1 MRIKRTFKLSTR
13 LIAFLVVLLGL
24 VMASQ
29 NAFAANLKLEIYLIW
44 GSNDDKLPDP
54 KYKRLD
60 NELSKKLQKIFKWKH
75 YFEISKQ
82 KAEVPSRSTKRI
94 KISDKCDIEIT
105 EMEGP
110 RVEVKLYGEG
120 KLINKTI
127 KALTKDE
134 LFTIAGD
141 DKNETAWFVIIKLLE
156 EK

>member
-1 MRIKRTFKLSTR
+1 MKWKSLNLVLTCKVLVIL
-13 LIAFLVVLLGL
+13 AFLIP
-24 VMASQ
+24 ATP
-29 NAFAANLKLEIYLIW
+29 AKAANLKLSIHLVW
-44 GSNDDKLPDP
+44 GSNEEKLPNSN
-54 KYKRLD
+54 Y
-60 NELSKKLQKIFKWKH
+60 KKLNEEMANKLKKIFKWKY

-82 KAEVPSRSTKRI
+82 TVDVPTRSTK
-94 KISDKCDIEIT
+94 KFNVSKKCDIEIT

-120 KLINKTI
+120 KLINRTVKS
-127 KALTKDE
+127 LTKDE